1 MSVFLDD
8 LKRFHCFC
16 LFLQLNVWVDDDDD
30 HWFENGDSFETKVCF
45 FALRR
50 GEKKMM

>member
-1 MSVFLDD
+1 MGIMDD
-8 LKRFHCFC
+8 GGYSG
-16 LFLQLNVWVDDDDD
+16 WVDDDDD